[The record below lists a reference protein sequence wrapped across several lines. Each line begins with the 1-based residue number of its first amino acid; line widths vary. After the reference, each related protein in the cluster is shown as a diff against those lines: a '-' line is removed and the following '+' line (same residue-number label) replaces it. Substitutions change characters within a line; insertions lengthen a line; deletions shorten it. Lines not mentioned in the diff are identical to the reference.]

1 MMDQIWRFWVG
12 SKSKVEPL
20 VYLVSNHFSLIG
32 ESHVKLIP
40 QTIFK
45 QLRFKL
51 CWLFEI
57 FIWNINKLKIN
68 ENILAN
74 RFKQKSWKGF
84 LISDIKWPQLT
95 SKYRCLKHR
104 DQLLHFNPQYVGIS
118 NSKWCKLNLSKF
130 SGF

>member
-32 ESHVKLIP
+32 ESHVKIIP

-57 FIWNINKLKIN
+57 FIWKINKLKIV
-68 ENILAN
+68 ENIWAN
-74 RFKQKSWKGF
+74 RFRKTKQKSWKSF
-84 LISDIKWPQLT
+84 VILYNIISGGALFWVTPNDLEITMFETPWSIT
-95 SKYRCLKHR
+95 SFKPPRCR
-104 DQLLHFNPQYVGIS
+104 DF
-118 NSKWCKLNLSKF
+118 KF
-130 SGF
+130 